1 MNIEHLRK
9 LHKLLFF
16 LWIVPGI
23 PLSIYLKDS
32 VAWVVFL
39 SVYAV
44 VMEHFIG
51 WRQEHNASA
60 ETENNE
66 RG

>member
-1 MNIEHLRK
+1 VVFERFRDPKFLKK
-9 LHKLLFF
+9 LHIWLFA

-23 PLSIYLKDS
+23 PVSILLRNS

-44 VMEHFIG
+44 VMQHLIEWHNS
-51 WRQEHNASA
+51 RQDAS
-60 ETENNE
+60 
-66 RG
+66 